1 MRNRFRSIGYKI
13 FLLYVLLSLV
23 NVSFIITIIY
33 ENQIDLIS
41 RNTGLETEK
50 QVAAIQK
57 YDRET

>member
-13 FLLYVLLSLV
+13 FFLYVLLSLV

-41 RNTGLETEK
+41 RNTGLETGK
-50 QVAAIQK
+50 QVTAI
-57 YDRET
+57 

>member
-13 FLLYVLLSLV
+13 FFPYVLLSLV

-50 QVAAIQK
+50 QVASIQK